1 MRSAISL
8 ACLVCVGSLVFACGS
23 DGGNPGVDPLPA
35 PDASGGGVD
44 TGVIDWGTDGGQPAA
59 DATVVDPTID
69 ASLDV
74 QFPDAFF
81 APDSAQSIDASQS
94 VDAGCSPPG
103 ISCTLNTATE
113 CKNGAITVTNCA
125 LQNKVCA
132 DGFGCVACVPGSGS
146 CNGNLGS
153 ICKSDGSGYVTSD
166 CDPALG
172 LTCNQGICTGDCA
185 NVGQSYIG
193 CDYYAVTLSNP
204 ALAQNVFFASV
215 SIANTG
221 STTAKITVTGPAAFN
236 QTYNVAPGAIQEVKL
251 PWDTNLSV
259 QYGTVLEKG
268 GAYRIRSTEPVTVYQ
283 FNARDYQIGGS
294 FSYTNDA
301 SILIPA
307 NAMTGNYYVAAMP
320 DWYFSGGTHYP
331 GNITIVATVDNT
343 SVDFTPGSTVTAGA
357 GVAASGKSTVTM
369 NRGDV
374 LEIAATKNGTL
385 ASYGTELSG
394 ALVKAS
400 QPVEVFGGSTC
411 SNIAVGNTACDHT
424 EEVQFPLETLRS
436 DYFFVPPRNG
446 AVPGNSRSF
455 LRLVGTAANT
465 TLTYAPS
472 TPSGAP
478 ASLNAGQVA
487 LFEAT
492 AAFEVKS
499 SSPIAVGEYME
510 GGTLFG
516 GSALAGDPAM
526 SMGVAKD
533 QYRDA
538 YTFTAPSNYAQN
550 WTTVIA
556 PANTAV
562 TIDKIAVG
570 GWVAIGLTGYS
581 YAYVQLSNASSN
593 HAAAGAAPFGL
604 EVYGYGT
611 YTSYWYP
618 GGLNLKR

>member
-8 ACLVCVGSLVFACGS
+8 ACLVCVGSLIFACGS
-23 DGGNPGVDPLPA
+23 DGGNPGVDPQPT
-35 PDASGGGVD
+35 PDASAGGVD
-44 TGVIDWGTDGGQPAA
+44 TGVIDWGTDGGQPGA

-81 APDSAQSIDASQS
+81 APDSAQSVDASQS

-153 ICKSDGSGYVTSD
+153 VCKSDGSGYVTSD

-193 CDYYAVTLSNP
+193 CDYYAVTLPNP
-204 ALAQNVFFASV
+204 LVNQANFFASV

-221 STTAKITVTGPAAFN
+221 SSTAKITVTGPAAFN
-236 QTYNVAPGAIQEVKL
+236 QTYNVAAGAIQEVKL
-251 PWDTNLSV
+251 PWEVNISTQQNS
-259 QYGTVLEKG
+259 VLEKG

-283 FNARDYQIGGS
+283 FNARDYFLNGQY
-294 FSYTNDA
+294 SYTNDA
-301 SILIPA
+301 SILIPV
-307 NAMTGNYYVAAMP
+307 NAMTGNYYVATMP
-320 DWYFSGGTHYP
+320 TWSGYP
-331 GNITIVATVDNT
+331 GNISIVATADNT
-343 SVDFTPGSTVTAGA
+343 SVDFTPSSTVTAG
-357 GVAASGKSTVTM
+357 GGIAASGKSTVTL

-374 LEIAATKNGTL
+374 LVIASTKNSGAGT
-385 ASYGTELSG
+385 YGTELSG
-394 ALVKAS
+394 ALVKAN

-411 SNIAVGNTACDHT
+411 SDIPANVPYCDHT

-436 DYFFVPPRNG
+436 NYVVVPPRNG
-446 AVPGNSRSF
+446 ASPNTSREYV
-455 LRLVGTAANT
+455 RLVGTVANT

-472 TPSGAP
+472 TPAGAP
-478 ASLNAGQVA
+478 ATLNAGQVA
-487 LFEAT
+487 LFQST

-499 SSPIAVGEYME
+499 SNPIAVGEYME
-510 GGTLFG
+510 GESNFVPGNA
-516 GSALAGDPAM
+516 GSGDPAM
-526 SMGVAKD
+526 SMCVAKD

-538 YTFTAPSNYAQN
+538 YTFTAPNNYAQN
-550 WTTVIA
+550 WATVIA
-556 PANTAV
+556 PANTTV
-562 TIDKIAVG
+562 TIDGVNVG

-581 YAYVQLSNASSN
+581 YAYASLSLAQSN
-593 HAAAGAAPFGL
+593 HSASGSAPFGI
-604 EVYGYGT
+604 EVYGYGA